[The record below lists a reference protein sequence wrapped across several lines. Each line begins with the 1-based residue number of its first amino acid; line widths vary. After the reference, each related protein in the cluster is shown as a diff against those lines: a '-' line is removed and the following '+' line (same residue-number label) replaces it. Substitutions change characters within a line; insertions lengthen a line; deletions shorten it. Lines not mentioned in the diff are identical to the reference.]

1 MIQLNESVS
10 GRERRWLTPILAT
23 TLLIL
28 VVAKAGFLSSGGNVV
43 GDPDLSREPEKP
55 ISHYGP
61 VAIPNDVFDQ
71 LKSDVNN
78 PLTTNEVTNM
88 PSKYQEAYQLTVDND
103 TWRNQNNVSSEE
115 WRQAVMDLSR
125 GRPLSVPMN
134 YDEVRRHILRNRG
147 R

>member
-1 MIQLNESVS
+1 MPMEYFS
-10 GRERRWLTPILAT
+10 GRERRWLTPILAA

-28 VVAKAGFLSSGGNVV
+28 IAKAFFFSSGGHSVD
-43 GDPDLSREPEKP
+43 DPDLKREWENS
-55 ISHYGP
+55 ISHYDP
-61 VAIPNDVFDQ
+61 VSSQSDIEEQ
-71 LKSDVNN
+71 IKSDGNT
-78 PLTTNEVTNM
+78 PLTKSEVTNM
-88 PSKYQEAYQLTVDND
+88 PSKFQEAYQLTVDND
-103 TWRNQNNVSSEE
+103 TWRDQNDVSSEE